1 MELSQVSTQNL
12 EDDPIKAISRGL
24 LYYVHTG
31 RNAWHSTWVTQY
43 SNGCMHTTIE
53 SAKHYAEKR
62 RTRGT
67 VFYIKQLP
75 CLIFR
80 TEKATLIVTE
90 INNGNP
96 LSGYSP
102 DSTTDE
108 VGYGYQKIEGALDN
122 YLKIGAPINGL
133 AMSFLPHSRFW
144 NIEPSPRNS
153 TIILSENDPAL
164 SIERVNL
171 DDLKAY
177 KSHSMGGNYYLG
189 WKSVEANVK
198 RTAVLDLY
206 RKAKPRKSKNKG
218 AHKNRIST

>member
-1 MELSQVSTQNL
+1 MELSQASTQNL
-12 EDDPIKAISRGL
+12 EDGPIKGISRGL

-31 RNAWHSTWVTQY
+31 RNAWHSTWVTRY
-43 SNGCMHTTIE
+43 SDGCMHTTME
-53 SAKHYAEKR
+53 SAKHYAEKK

-80 TEKATLIVTE
+80 TKKTTLIVTE
-90 INNGNP
+90 INNRNP

-102 DSTTDE
+102 DATTDE

-144 NIEPSPRNS
+144 NIPPNPRDS
-153 TIILSENDPAL
+153 TIILSKNDPAL
-164 SIERVNL
+164 SIGKVNS

-177 KSHSMGGNYYLG
+177 KSYSMGGNYYLG
-189 WKSVEANVK
+189 WKSIEATVK
-198 RTAVLDLY
+198 RTAVLYLY
-206 RKAKPRKSKNKG
+206 RKAKPNKSRKKDAQKTLAS
-218 AHKNRIST
+218 S